1 MNKNKV
7 IIFANCKDIILVYPI
22 LINKNSCMKHS
33 ASIVLIFVAF
43 STEVVSQNIITY
55 GYDASGNRISRS
67 CMAAASKTSRRN
79 ARKTSDVTFLLNDCN
94 ALFSYDEKTGQLTVG
109 NPGSGSAEFFLY
121 NNSGAIVFRKE
132 ITGRRGTISV
142 SHFPAGTYIACIG
155 NGKENTYMKFTK
167 E

>member
-1 MNKNKV
+1 
-7 IIFANCKDIILVYPI
+7 
-22 LINKNSCMKHS
+22 MKHS
-33 ASIVLIFVAF
+33 ASIAFILVAF

-55 GYDASGNRISRS
+55 GYDASGNRISRV

-94 ALFSYDEKTGQLTVG
+94 ALFSYDEKTGLMAVG
-109 NPGSGSAEFFLY
+109 NPGSDSVEILLY
-121 NNSGAIVFRKE
+121 NNSGTLVFRKE
-132 ITGRRGTISV
+132 ITGRRGTISI
-142 SHFPAGTYIACIG
+142 SHFPAGTYIASIG